1 MSEEQ
6 KQKPDKKDRPAKAAQ
21 QEISLSAYQSY
32 WPLALAIALFVI
44 LLGIITH
51 PIVLGIGVVL
61 AAVAAIGWGLE
72 RHR

>member
-6 KQKPDKKDRPAKAAQ
+6 KQKPDKKRPGRAAQ
-21 QEISLSAYQSY
+21 QEISLRAYKSY

-51 PIVLGIGVVL
+51 PIVLGVGIVIAVV
-61 AAVAAIGWGLE
+61 AIIGWGLE
-72 RHR
+72 RR